1 MGRSGGHDQVVI
13 GNLQFGSIHD
23 AAVEI
28 ESGHLGHE
36 DFLVLVCPENR
47 ADGFCDLSG
56 RKPGS
61 RDLVQKGLK
70 GMEIL
75 AVDHCDLDRRF
86 GQGARGIQPTK
97 SRADDDNS
105 RSIAHDLLSLTLLLG
120 PYLYKIHAMADGSRS
135 SSPAGTAGNALLRW
149 LLPSVADLIFVA
161 LLASLLFTP
170 LSVKLLGDAGIGW
183 HIRTGQ
189 LILTTHA
196 IPRVD
201 PFSAQSHESWIA
213 WEWLYDVIVG
223 WLDRHAGL
231 NGVVWL
237 TAVVIASV
245 FAGTF
250 RLLLRRGDLLI
261 ALLLT
266 LLVMGASM
274 IHFLARSHVL
284 SWLFT
289 LVWFWV
295 LGSYESSS
303 DARANPR
310 IWLLPLLMLIWVNV
324 HGGFLLGFV
333 LLAIFWLGSL
343 GTWLHLKHSR
353 IEESLGKI
361 AAGKRVRALT
371 EVGLLSAAASLV
383 NPYGW
388 HLHEHIYNYLT
399 NLFLMDH

>member
-13 GNLQFGSIHD
+13 GDLQFGSIHD

-36 DFLVLVCPENR
+36 DFHVLVCPENR

-135 SSPAGTAGNALLRW
+135 SSLPGTQENALVRW

-201 PFSAQSHESWIA
+201 PFSIQANEPWIA

-223 WLDRHAGL
+223 WLESHSGL

-237 TAVVIASV
+237 TAVVIAST
-245 FAGTF
+245 FAVAF
-250 RLLLRRGDLLI
+250 RLLLRRGTDLLI
-261 ALLLT
+261 ALILT
-266 LLVMGASM
+266 LLAIGASM
-274 IHFLARSHVL
+274 VHFLARPHVM

-295 LGSYESSS
+295 LGS
-303 DARANPR
+303 
-310 IWLLPLLMLIWVNV
+310 
-324 HGGFLLGFV
+324 
-333 LLAIFWLGSL
+333 
-343 GTWLHLKHSR
+343 
-353 IEESLGKI
+353 
-361 AAGKRVRALT
+361 
-371 EVGLLSAAASLV
+371 
-383 NPYGW
+383 
-388 HLHEHIYNYLT
+388 
-399 NLFLMDH
+399 